1 MDNNEQITTPLA
13 VIILSFAL
21 KMKVFQNSINT
32 IQKILLC
39 HVFDGKAERLIYFF
53 ILVWELRRTIGAQ
66 DGDHCP
72 ITANAT
78 PKMQRIFQSK
88 YGKVT
93 IYPQK
98 SDTFLGVYQQ
108 NDFQ

>member
-39 HVFDGKAERLIYFF
+39 HVFDGKAERLIYSLAGELHGSLQFADDSNFPCRSPLLSKQYGCKILFDAIDATKQTIF
-53 ILVWELRRTIGAQ
+53 IQ
-66 DGDHCP
+66 
-72 ITANAT
+72 
-78 PKMQRIFQSK
+78 
-88 YGKVT
+88 
-93 IYPQK
+93 
-98 SDTFLGVYQQ
+98 FLYSS
-108 NDFQ
+108 